1 MSELRDGIFD
11 TGMGSV
17 AYSQAG
23 HGPPLLLL
31 HGFPEFRG
39 IWRAVANDLAD
50 RFSLVMPDF
59 PGFGESTA
67 PKRPGDMRADSL
79 GEQFEA
85 LMADLGY
92 QRYGIVAH
100 DAGAVVGWWLAAMRP
115 EAVVGLALVGAVAP
129 LDYLAALPSLDA
141 EDRRAHV
148 GKLLAGDRTFFSP
161 ERLLGWLNDPVLR
174 SELTRALKGGSVP
187 AMQALYQQNL
197 TAEAVSFWADIREP
211 ANLCRI
217 LGANDP
223 FVPLDMFASGQG
235 RTICLHESG
244 HFLPTARPELLACH
258 IAEFFDAG
266 DVLEQPR

>member
-1 MSELRDGIFD
+1 VPDLRDGTFD

-39 IWRAVANDLAD
+39 IWRAVANDLSD

-59 PGFGESTA
+59 PGFGESAA
-67 PKRPGDMRADSL
+67 PMQPGDMRADRL
-79 GEQFEA
+79 GGQFEA

-92 QRYGIVAH
+92 ERYGIVAH

-129 LDYLAALPSLDA
+129 LDYLSAVPSLDA

-148 GKLLAGDRTFFSP
+148 GKLLAGDPTFLSP
-161 ERLLGWLNDPVLR
+161 ETLLGWLVDPALR
-174 SELTRALKGGSVP
+174 SELAQALKGGSVA

-197 TAEAVSFWADIREP
+197 AAEAESFWADMPEP
-211 ANLCRI
+211 AMLCRI
-217 LGANDP
+217 LGTNDP
-223 FVPLDMFASGQG
+223 FVPPAMFATGHR
-235 RTICLHESG
+235 RTICVDGGG
-244 HFLPTARPELLACH
+244 HFLPTARPELLARH
-258 IAEFFDAG
+258 IAGFFGAG
-266 DVLEQPR
+266 NTMEQA